1 MHRADPFYRGVV
13 WMSVCCDCFVLSG
26 GGLCDGLITC
36 AEESYEYLSVVCV
49 VFCEVKVVQWADHL
63 FRGVVWMF
71 GLLCVLC
78 VGR

>member
-1 MHRADPFYRGVV
+1 
-13 WMSVCCDCFVLSG
+13 MSVCCDCCVLSG

-36 AEESYEYLSVVCV
+36 SEESYGCPPVVSV